1 MTAVISPLPPPSS
14 VPSHPLINSQLT
26 FTGLHRD
33 PRHPGKAV
41 HLHTTYP
48 IVLPLSCLAW
58 PARTSAPPI
67 TRHYPS
73 NRLIDRH
80 CNRTALQFGLSAAR
94 IKHDSP
100 ASHQEEEVCRLH
112 GQSLRLASA
121 LSRPRTKLLY
131 IGSQPHSAG
140 LRLACLQ
147 SEPEIGPVLGSSQR
161 VRRLSRRLRMIGCCT
176 LLPTR
181 PQNTPPRSVVWRVA
195 IHPFLSLGREEILQ
209 RS

>member
-1 MTAVISPLPPPSS
+1 MTAVIFPLPPPSS
-14 VPSHPLINSQLT
+14 VPSHPLINPQLT

-41 HLHTTYP
+41 HLAHHHTYP
-48 IVLPLSCLAW
+48 IVLPPSCLAW
-58 PARTSAPPI
+58 PARTSAPPPN

-73 NRLIDRH
+73 NRLVDRR

-100 ASHQEEEVCRLH
+100 ASHQEEEGCRLH

-140 LRLACLQ
+140 LRLVCL
-147 SEPEIGPVLGSSQR
+147 
-161 VRRLSRRLRMIGCCT
+161 RLSLRSAQSSAQASESDVYLDAC
-176 LLPTR
+176 
-181 PQNTPPRSVVWRVA
+181 A
-195 IHPFLSLGREEILQ
+195 
-209 RS
+209 

>member
-1 MTAVISPLPPPSS
+1 MSRDKGQAREKTQSIGNGTCSGFSLIYDRCDLPPSPALFRPFASS
-14 VPSHPLINSQLT
+14 HQPATHLYRPAS
-26 FTGLHRD
+26 R

-58 PARTSAPPI
+58 PARTSAPPN

-73 NRLIDRH
+73 NRLIDRR

-140 LRLACLQ
+140 LRLVCL
-147 SEPEIGPVLGSSQR
+147 
-161 VRRLSRRLRMIGCCT
+161 RLSLRSAQSSAQASESDVYLDAC
-176 LLPTR
+176 
-181 PQNTPPRSVVWRVA
+181 A
-195 IHPFLSLGREEILQ
+195 
-209 RS
+209 